1 MPIDPLDRRYVDPTR
16 FGTQKLAR
24 YWDWIW
30 DKIQRFEVQVL
41 MGDFNMSFFRV
52 IPELRSRG
60 AVVDMGAWYPWKSLE
75 GEPMSDSCGIL
86 FVNTPGVYT
95 LAKGLGD
102 LHDRDRTGLLTRPSA
117 VAETGEE
124 HVGDYDRIKANAGP
138 GMPLNTY
145 LPKSRDL
152 EAKLSPSLTPSTASV
167 AAQVAA
173 SPESDRKVAG
183 IKIREKRLRAAIW
196 RCNGVH
202 QPGIHFPICVFTN
215 NVGRRSPWKL
225 QERQKKK
232 QARFWTSRQQD
243 PQSRTSPQQ
252 DPQPRTDPLSAKAD
266 DNAPDALSRWKARTQ
281 GLSLA
286 GQKRRDQASS
296 GTRTQS
302 GWNKNGW
309 AWRSHNDTDWNYR
322 WGK

>member
-1 MPIDPLDRRYVDPTR
+1 MVVHMHNNLANAR

-24 YWDWIW
+24 YWDWLW

-75 GEPMSDSCGIL
+75 GEPMSYSCGIM

-124 HVGDYDRIKANAGP
+124 HGGDYDRIKANAGP
-138 GMPLNTY
+138 GMPLESY
-145 LPKSRDL
+145 LPKSQDL

-173 SPESDRKVAG
+173 SPESDR
-183 IKIREKRLRAAIW
+183 
-196 RCNGVH
+196 
-202 QPGIHFPICVFTN
+202 
-215 NVGRRSPWKL
+215 
-225 QERQKKK
+225 
-232 QARFWTSRQQD
+232 
-243 PQSRTSPQQ
+243 
-252 DPQPRTDPLSAKAD
+252 
-266 DNAPDALSRWKARTQ
+266 
-281 GLSLA
+281 
-286 GQKRRDQASS
+286 
-296 GTRTQS
+296 
-302 GWNKNGW
+302 
-309 AWRSHNDTDWNYR
+309 
-322 WGK
+322 